1 MTPVI
6 LASASTARAALLAA
20 AGVSFQAKAPRL
32 DEEIAKRRLEAAGV
46 SAGELALGLAE
57 QKALSLDAGDA
68 VVIGADQTLSLDGD
82 VAHKAGDLEAARQ
95 RLAALR
101 GRPHQLH
108 AAVVLARNGAIRWR
122 HLATASLI
130 MRWFSDAFLD
140 DYLARYGGEALGA
153 VGCYR
158 LEDAG
163 AQLFDSIEGDYFSI
177 LGLPLIP
184 LLGALRR
191 EAALLV

>member
-6 LASASTARAALLAA
+6 LASASAARAALLAA
-20 AGVSFQAKAPRL
+20 AGVAFQVEAPRL
-32 DEEIAKRRLEAAGV
+32 DEELAKRQFDSAGI

-57 QKALSLDAGDA
+57 QKALSLEAGDA
-68 VVIGADQTLSLDGD
+68 VVIGADQTLSLEGD
-82 VAHKAGDLEAARQ
+82 VAHKAADLEAARQ
-95 RLAALR
+95 RLVALR

-108 AAVVLARNGAIRWR
+108 AAIVLARGGTVRWR
-122 HLATASLI
+122 HVATASLT
-130 MRWFSDAFLD
+130 MRRFSNAFLD
-140 DYLARYGGEALGA
+140 DYLARYGSEALGA

-191 EAALLV
+191 EGALLA